1 MSRFLSKKP
10 VIGKN
15 VFISNSSDIIG
26 DVSLK
31 DDSSVWF
38 NAVVRGDF
46 SSIIVGVG
54 SNIQDNSVV
63 HVDDKISTSVG
74 DYTTIGHNCI
84 IHGCNI
90 GSYSLIGM
98 GSIILNGA
106 VIGNNCIIGAGTLIT
121 QNSEIPDNSLVFGSP
136 GKIIRTITND
146 EKNKIKLN
154 ADTYIELK
162 NKYLEEN
169 NS

>member
-1 MSRFLSKKP
+1 M
-10 VIGKN
+10 
-15 VFISNSSDIIG
+15 
-26 DVSLK
+26 
-31 DDSSVWF
+31 
-38 NAVVRGDF
+38 
-46 SSIIVGVG
+46 
-54 SNIQDNSVV
+54 
-63 HVDDKISTSVG
+63 DDKISTSVG
-74 DYTTIGHNCI
+74 EYTTIGHNCI

-146 EKNKIKLN
+146 EKNILICLDHDFNVCHNLCYFGIIYNEINLLLRIYYILLGYNDSRSSIPNLN
-154 ADTYIELK
+154 IC
-162 NKYLEEN
+162 
-169 NS
+169 